1 MGVDLVELEGS
12 VTVANDMELLWELLQ
27 SIAFKTLAHFG
38 HGHMYY
44 ICRCK
49 SMCNPSADRF
59 GSSST
64 LMQRTADLL
73 GR

>member
-12 VTVANDMELLWELLQ
+12 VTGANDMELLWELLQ

-44 ICRCK
+44 ICKCK
-49 SMCNPSADRF
+49 NVCGPLAAGFDSCSP
-59 GSSST
+59 
-64 LMQRTADLL
+64 LMQRTADL
-73 GR
+73 